1 MARQKG
7 SASFSG
13 TLEILA
19 GGPVDARTIVPT
31 KADLTVSENFPYKY
45 VGMVVSVQSEC
56 IAYMLTDLDTT
67 DITHWKAIGSDTG
80 QTIQVDTLP
89 TATSELEG
97 TIYQYVG
104 ATTAALTNGFFY
116 KCVESTETAGT
127 YLWTAIPTTDAIPS
141 SKKGA
146 ANGVA
151 ELDANGLV
159 PASQL
164 PSYVDDVIEGYY
176 DSTLGKF
183 YEESTHTTEI
193 DGEAGKIY
201 IDLTDAPSVSTY
213 RWSGSA
219 FYKIVDEDLKI
230 QFTTMPTAGDYVGK
244 VIQYIG
250 TTTASYTSGYF
261 YESVEDLENP
271 GTYIWQAVNV
281 QDSGSEAVVLTGT
294 MTAANWSNN
303 EQSVTVTGLA
313 TTDNGTIGL
322 LDTATSA
329 QIEAAAS
336 AEIRVSGIS
345 ANTVTFTCGT
355 TPEID
360 IPFGILLYKNV

>member
-1 MARQKG
+1 MARTP
-7 SASFSG
+7 G
-13 TLEILA
+13 TLSLGSNIEPKMSAPLD
-19 GGPVDARTIVPT
+19 GREVVNS
-31 KADLTVSENFPYKY
+31 KADLLAAASFPYFYEGMTVY
-45 VGMVVSVQSEC
+45 VKSEQKS
-56 IAYMLTDLDTT
+56 YTL
-67 DITHWKAIGSDTG
+67 IGNDPTIEANWTEVGSGAG

-97 TIYQYVG
+97 TIYQYIG
-104 ATTAALTNGFFY
+104 ATTATLTNGYFY
-116 KCVESTETAGT
+116 KCVESTETVGT

-141 SKKGA
+141 SKKGV
-146 ANGVA
+146 ANGIA
-151 ELDANGLV
+151 ELDASGLV

-176 DSTLGKF
+176 DSTSGKF

-193 DGEAGKIY
+193 YGEAGKIY

-230 QFTTMPTAGDYVGK
+230 QFTTMPTAADYVGK

-250 TTTASYTSGYF
+250 ATTASYTSGYF
-261 YESVEDLENP
+261 YKSVEDLENP
-271 GTYIWQAVNV
+271 GTYIWKAVNV
-281 QDSGSEAVVLTGT
+281 QDSGSEAVVLTGI
-294 MTAANWSNN
+294 MTVANWSNN
-303 EQSVTVTGLA
+303 EQSVTVTGLS
-313 TTDNGTIGL
+313 TTDNGSIGL
-322 LDTATSA
+322 LDTATRE
-329 QIEAAAS
+329 QIEAAAN
-336 AEIRVSGIS
+336 AEIRVSGVS
-345 ANTVTFTCGT
+345 ANTVTFSCGT